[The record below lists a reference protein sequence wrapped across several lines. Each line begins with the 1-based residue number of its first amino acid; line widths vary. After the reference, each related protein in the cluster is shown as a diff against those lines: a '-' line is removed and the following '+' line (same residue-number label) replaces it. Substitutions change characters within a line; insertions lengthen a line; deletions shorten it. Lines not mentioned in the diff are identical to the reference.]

1 MKTIRQKI
9 ILCMSVVSAALLI
22 ILGVTACTLTYTG
35 TIKTVK
41 SDMEKFISTAAERVQ
56 MECSAFMNVAEIA
69 GMNPILS
76 DNEYPVE
83 DRTALLNNIAKANGL
98 TRGVILDENG
108 VNIET
113 GTDMSDRAYV
123 QAALRGESMIS
134 DPVVSRVT
142 GEISIIIAAPLWE
155 NGEANTKV
163 VGCVYVVPDTEFLND
178 IMSSIKISETSV
190 AYMINAQGDT
200 IADQAKK
207 SVAENENIEKLA
219 KTDSGYANLA
229 ALHAKARTGE
239 TGIASIV
246 EQGIREFVCYAP
258 IAETNGWSILIT
270 ADQNDFMAS
279 TLQTMITT
287 IIITLLG
294 QVIVLFIAIRLGR
307 GIGIPINASAKRL
320 TALAAG
326 DLTSEVMTVNA
337 KDETAQLAD
346 STKQLVDEINVI
358 IRDMDRI
365 LGEMANGNFAVSLE
379 ENRDAYVG
387 DFAGLINSAEAIN
400 NRLSEALLRI
410 NEAADQVSSGS
421 NQVSDGA
428 QALSQGATEQA
439 SSVQELAATINEIS
453 AHIRNTSESCDQA
466 KEKTN
471 AAGSAVQTAN
481 GQMQRLVEAMEKIN
495 QSSDE
500 IGDIIKTIEDI
511 AFQTNILALNAAV
524 EAARAGEVGKGF
536 AVVADEVRNLASKSA
551 EAANN
556 TTTLIEESIA
566 AIHHGSDIVNETA
579 KIMLEVSDSASK
591 VTELIGTIAEAS
603 REQAN
608 STEQV
613 TIGIDQIS
621 TVIQTNSATAEE
633 SAAASEELYGQ
644 SAMLKELIDSFRL
657 RNS

>member
-1 MKTIRQKI
+1 MKTIRRKI
-9 ILCMSVVSAALLI
+9 ILCMSFVSAALLL
-22 ILGVTACTLTYTG
+22 ILGVTACTLTYKG
-35 TIKTVK
+35 TIRTVE
-41 SDMEKFISTAAERVQ
+41 SDMKNFISVAAERVQ
-56 MECSAFMNVAEIA
+56 LECSAFLNVAEIA
-69 GMNPILS
+69 GMNPSLS
-76 DNEYPVE
+76 DNEYSAE
-83 DRTALLNNIAKANGL
+83 DRVALLNTIAKANGL

-113 GTDMSDRAYV
+113 GVDMSDRAYV

-142 GEISIIIAAPLWE
+142 GEVSILIAAPLWE
-155 NGEANTKV
+155 KGAANTKV
-163 VGCVYVVPDTEFLND
+163 VGCVYVVPDTEFLNK
-178 IMSSIKISETSV
+178 IMGSIKISETST

-200 IADQAKK
+200 IADQNKEVV
-207 SVAENENIEKLA
+207 SEGENIEKLA
-219 KTDSGYANLA
+219 KTDSGYAELA
-229 ALHAKARTGE
+229 ALHAKARAGE

-246 EQGIREFVCYAP
+246 EQGITEFVCYAP
-258 IAETNGWSILIT
+258 IAETNGWSIIIT
-270 ADQNDFMAS
+270 ADQNDFMGS
-279 TLQTMITT
+279 TNATIITT
-287 IIITLLG
+287 IIMILVG
-294 QVIVLFIAIRLGR
+294 QLIVSIIAIRLGR
-307 GIGIPINASAKRL
+307 GIGVPVNASAKRL
-320 TALAAG
+320 KALAEG
-326 DLTSEVMTVNA
+326 DLTSEVATVNA

-365 LGEMANGNFAVSLE
+365 LSEMANGNFNVSLE
-379 ENRDAYVG
+379 DNRSAYVG

-400 NRLSEALLRI
+400 DRLSDALSRI

-453 AHIRNTSESCDQA
+453 THIRSTSESCDQA
-466 KEKTN
+466 KENTN
-471 AAGSAVQTAN
+471 AAGNAVRAAN

-495 QSSDE
+495 RSSDE
-500 IGDIIKTIEDI
+500 IGEIIKTIEDI

-556 TTTLIEESIA
+556 TTTLIEESIE
-566 AIHHGSDIVNETA
+566 AIRHGSVIVNETA

-591 VTELIGTIAEAS
+591 VTDLISVIAEAS

-608 STEQV
+608 SAEQI
-613 TIGIDQIS
+613 TIGVDQIS
-621 TVIQTNSATAEE
+621 MVIQTNSVTAEE
-633 SAAASEELYGQ
+633 SAAASEELSGQ

-657 RNS
+657 RS